1 MQENI
6 MIVVRDLK
14 KKKKKKQPDV
24 YEKMTSNV
32 SLGKAL
38 CFHRHT
44 IRTF

>member
-6 MIVVRDLK
+6 MIVVRDL

>member
-6 MIVVRDLK
+6 MIVVRDL
-14 KKKKKKQPDV
+14 KKKKKQPDV

>member
-6 MIVVRDLK
+6 MIVVRDL
-14 KKKKKKQPDV
+14 KKKKKQPDV

-38 CFHRHT
+38 CFHSHT